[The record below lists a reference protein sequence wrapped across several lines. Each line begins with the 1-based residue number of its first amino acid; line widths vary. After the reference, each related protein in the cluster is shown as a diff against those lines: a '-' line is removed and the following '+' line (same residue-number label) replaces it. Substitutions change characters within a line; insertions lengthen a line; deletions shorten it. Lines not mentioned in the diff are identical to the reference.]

1 MVKNSLP
8 IAVSVLA
15 LLSGGCSTSA
25 PDSDSARIAE
35 WQKTIAEWHKT
46 TAEWEKTPSQ
56 PTSPSATCAKLVEP
70 RPLTSRFPEYAPE
83 LRKQRVEGLVLLTA
97 VIGTDGIARDA
108 KLVSSPH
115 SGLADSC
122 ASYVL
127 RTKYDPAVCDG
138 IPVEVVK
145 HYSCSYILH

>member
-15 LLSGGCSTSA
+15 LLSVGCSTSE
-25 PDSDSARIAE
+25 PHSNSARMAE
-35 WQKTIAEWHKT
+35 WQKT
-46 TAEWEKTPSQ
+46 TAEWQKTPSQ

-70 RPLTSRFPEYAPE
+70 KPLTSRFPEYAPE

-115 SGLADSC
+115 SGLTDSC
-122 ASYVL
+122 VAYVL
-127 RTKYDPAVCDG
+127 RTKYDPALCDG